1 MPTQASR
8 DFLFFNSTISYFPNL
23 STMSSYFSLP
33 SFARAKKNRDELER
47 SNPQDPVLKEEDERF
62 LEKQISHSDAPQ
74 QAKEQP
80 ATEIGEDG
88 KEKVLSPEEHKQP
101 GAEDQ
106 VAVPEK
112 QPEAGDGTQ
121 ESRNAGA
128 EQQNVEDPTEQAPD
142 DSTEKE
148 EAVAAKAKK
157 ARKNKGF
164 DLPSQEEAE
173 AATQSFNFDS
183 QDKGKQLEGQQGSDK
198 RTWSSYLPSM
208 SYSTKKADS
217 SEQARENTA
226 GSSQGR
232 TWGDYANA
240 AYSSLPSMQSLQAWA
255 SKDKDGKVE
264 PVYNDDGSIN
274 EEKTKEKQ
282 EREVSVLLDKLD
294 MSSINNRVF
303 SFSAETQKIYA
314 RFSDILR
321 DTMNGGPTAYEDME
335 KLMREAGPTLEK
347 QFYSM
352 PPFVQ
357 TLVKSLPAKL
367 GTTLGPELMAAASE
381 KPGAD
386 MQARMKAATQKR
398 DKSSADPAA
407 SAPGSTGE
415 GGTEKTKRRVP
426 GLKRLVGEQGAV
438 ASILRNV
445 VNFLQTRFPFL
456 ASTTNVVMSLAVFI
470 LMFVFWYCHKRGRE
484 VRLAREADAEK
495 EGEGYEEGRSVEV
508 SDEETD
514 QSSSDEKTRN
524 EKDGVLNQSQPSQAP
539 LSDNDAD
546 ERENEGKTARST
558 DA

>member
-1 MPTQASR
+1 
-8 DFLFFNSTISYFPNL
+8 
-23 STMSSYFSLP
+23 
-33 SFARAKKNRDELER
+33 
-47 SNPQDPVLKEEDERF
+47 
-62 LEKQISHSDAPQ
+62 
-74 QAKEQP
+74 
-80 ATEIGEDG
+80 
-88 KEKVLSPEEHKQP
+88 
-101 GAEDQ
+101 
-106 VAVPEK
+106 
-112 QPEAGDGTQ
+112 
-121 ESRNAGA
+121 
-128 EQQNVEDPTEQAPD
+128 
-142 DSTEKE
+142 
-148 EAVAAKAKK
+148 
-157 ARKNKGF
+157 
-164 DLPSQEEAE
+164 
-173 AATQSFNFDS
+173 
-183 QDKGKQLEGQQGSDK
+183 
-198 RTWSSYLPSM
+198 
-208 SYSTKKADS
+208 
-217 SEQARENTA
+217 
-226 GSSQGR
+226 GR

-274 EEKTKEKQ
+274 EQKTKEKQ

-386 MQARMKAATQKR
+386 MQARMKAASQKR
-398 DKSSADPAA
+398 DESSADPAA
-407 SAPGSTGE
+407 SAPGSTGQ
-415 GGTEKTKRRVP
+415 GSTEKSKRRVP

-470 LMFVFWYCHKRGRE
+470 HMFVFWYCHKRGRE

-514 QSSSDEKTRN
+514 QSSSDEKTRD
-524 EKDGVLNQSQPSQAP
+524 EKEDVLNRSEPSQVP
-539 LSDNDAD
+539 LPDNDVD
-546 ERENEGKTARST
+546 ERENEGKTTRST

>member
-1 MPTQASR
+1 
-8 DFLFFNSTISYFPNL
+8 
-23 STMSSYFSLP
+23 MSSYFSLP

-47 SNPQDPVLKEEDERF
+47 SNPQEPVLKEEDERF
-62 LEKQISHSDAPQ
+62 LEKQISHSDDAPQ
-74 QAKEQP
+74 QAKDQP

-88 KEKVLSPEEHKQP
+88 NEKVLSPEEQKQP
-101 GAEDQ
+101 SAEDQ

-121 ESRNAGA
+121 ESRDAGA
-128 EQQNVEDPTEQAPD
+128 EQEDVEDPPEQAPD
-142 DSTEKE
+142 DSTEKV

-157 ARKNKGF
+157 ARKSKGF

-173 AATQSFNFDS
+173 AATQNFNFDS
-183 QDKGKQLEGQQGSDK
+183 QDKGKQPEGQQGSDK

-208 SYSTKKADS
+208 SYGSKKDDS
-217 SEQARENTA
+217 SGQASEDAA

-264 PVYNDDGSIN
+264 PVYNEDGTIN

-381 KPGAD
+381 KPVAD
-386 MQARMKAATQKR
+386 MQTRMKAASQKR
-398 DKSSADPAA
+398 DEGSTDPAT
-407 SAPGSTGE
+407 SVPESTGE
-415 GGTEKTKRRVP
+415 GNTEKTKRRVP

-484 VRLAREADAEK
+484 VRLAREADVEK
-495 EGEGYEEGRSVEV
+495 EGEGYEEGRSAEV
-508 SDEETD
+508 SDEESD
-514 QSSSDEKTRN
+514 QSSSDEKTQN
-524 EKDGVLNQSQPSQAP
+524 GKDDVLNQSDPSQVP
-539 LSDNDAD
+539 LPDNDAG
-546 ERENEGKTARST
+546 EREKEAKTGEPTGA
-558 DA
+558 

>member
-8 DFLFFNSTISYFPNL
+8 SFLSLNSTISELPSL

-47 SNPQDPVLKEEDERF
+47 SNPQNPVLKEEDERF

-88 KEKVLSPEEHKQP
+88 NEKVLSSEEQKQP

-121 ESRNAGA
+121 ESQNADA
-128 EQQNVEDPTEQAPD
+128 EQEGVEDPPEQAPV
-142 DSTEKE
+142 TEKV

-173 AATQSFNFDS
+173 AATQNFNFDS
-183 QDKGKQLEGQQGSDK
+183 QDNGKQPEGQQDSDK

-208 SYSTKKADS
+208 SYGTRKDDS
-217 SEQARENTA
+217 SGQASEEA
-226 GSSQGR
+226 GGSSQGR

-264 PVYNDDGSIN
+264 PVYNDDGTIN

-303 SFSAETQKIYA
+303 SFSTETQKIYA

-347 QFYSM
+347 QFHSM

-386 MQARMKAATQKR
+386 MQARMKAASQKR
-398 DKSSADPAA
+398 DEGSADPAT
-407 SAPGSTGE
+407 SMPGSTGE
-415 GGTEKTKRRVP
+415 GSTEKTKRRVP

-495 EGEGYEEGRSVEV
+495 EGEGYEEGRSAEV

-514 QSSSDEKTRN
+514 QSDFDEKMQS
-524 EKDGVLNQSQPSQAP
+524 EKQDVLNQPEPSQVP
-539 LSDNDAD
+539 LPDNDAD
-546 ERENEGKTARST
+546 EGEKEAKTEKHTGA
-558 DA
+558 

>member
-1 MPTQASR
+1 
-8 DFLFFNSTISYFPNL
+8 
-23 STMSSYFSLP
+23 
-33 SFARAKKNRDELER
+33 
-47 SNPQDPVLKEEDERF
+47 
-62 LEKQISHSDAPQ
+62 
-74 QAKEQP
+74 
-80 ATEIGEDG
+80 
-88 KEKVLSPEEHKQP
+88 
-101 GAEDQ
+101 
-106 VAVPEK
+106 
-112 QPEAGDGTQ
+112 
-121 ESRNAGA
+121 
-128 EQQNVEDPTEQAPD
+128 
-142 DSTEKE
+142 
-148 EAVAAKAKK
+148 
-157 ARKNKGF
+157 
-164 DLPSQEEAE
+164 
-173 AATQSFNFDS
+173 
-183 QDKGKQLEGQQGSDK
+183 
-198 RTWSSYLPSM
+198 
-208 SYSTKKADS
+208 
-217 SEQARENTA
+217 
-226 GSSQGR
+226 
-232 TWGDYANA
+232 
-240 AYSSLPSMQSLQAWA
+240 
-255 SKDKDGKVE
+255 
-264 PVYNDDGSIN
+264 
-274 EEKTKEKQ
+274 
-282 EREVSVLLDKLD
+282 
-294 MSSINNRVF
+294 VF

-386 MQARMKAATQKR
+386 MQARMKAASQKR
-398 DKSSADPAA
+398 DEGSADPAT

-484 VRLAREADAEK
+484 TRLAREADAEK
-495 EGEGYEEGRSVEV
+495 EGKGYEEDRSAEV
-508 SDEETD
+508 SDEESG
-514 QSSSDEKTRN
+514 QPSSDEKTRN
-524 EKDGVLNQSQPSQAP
+524 EKDGVLNQSEPSQVP
-539 LSDNDAD
+539 LPDNHAD